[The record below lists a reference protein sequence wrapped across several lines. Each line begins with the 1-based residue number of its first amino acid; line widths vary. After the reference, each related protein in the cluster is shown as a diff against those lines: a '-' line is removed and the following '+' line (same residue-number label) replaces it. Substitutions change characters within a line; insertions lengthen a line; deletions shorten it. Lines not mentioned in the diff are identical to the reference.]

1 MRFWFSGPRIL
12 GGLVRPGVSISLQ
25 ELRKAM
31 RPTPAGKAAGSAKM
45 GILLVALLVVWTVV
59 FFQAISGFLSP

>member
-45 GILLVALLVVWTVV
+45 GILLVALVTIPRQSRGLY
-59 FFQAISGFLSP
+59 FL